1 MKVFKN
7 KVAVITGAGSGI
19 GLALAIQCVQEGM
32 KVVLADIDRKFLRRA
47 KKKLE
52 RMEAPFLTVLTDVS
66 KSEDVEALAKET
78 LDKFGEIHLLINNAG
93 VGHSKYTWNYTLKD
107 WEWQLGVCFFGVA
120 HGVRIFIPI
129 MLKQDTECHI
139 VNVSSIEGLLPGSG
153 PGGAIYGAAKHGIV
167 SLSETLKRELEVIG
181 SKLKISVVCPG
192 AVVTRIWYGDIHRPV
207 ELQNAPA
214 EEIEDSRN
222 EDIYANVDANLDDSP
237 PISAE
242 QSAKII
248 MQGIKDEKFYI
259 LTHKD
264 QLLKGLVTERFDD
277 ILKAFDD

>member
-1 MKVFKN
+1 MKDFKD

-19 GLALAIQCVQEGM
+19 GLALAIQCAQEGM

-47 KKKLE
+47 NRKLE
-52 RMEAPFLTVLTDVS
+52 RMGASFLTVLTDVS
-66 KSEDVEALAKET
+66 KSTDIEALAKET

-107 WEWQLGVCFFGVA
+107 WEWQLGVCLFGVA
-120 HGVRIFIPI
+120 HGVRIFTPI

-167 SLSETLKRELEVIG
+167 SLSETLKRELEIIG

-192 AVVTRIWYGDIHRPV
+192 AVITRIWYGDIHRPIK
-207 ELQNAPA
+207 LQNAPT

-222 EDIYANVDANLDDSP
+222 EDLYANVDADLDESP

-242 QSAKII
+242 QSAIII

-264 QLLKGLVTERFDD
+264 QLLKGLVKERFDN
-277 ILKAFDD
+277 ILKAFDN

>member
-1 MKVFKN
+1 MKDFKD

-19 GLALAIQCVQEGM
+19 GLALAIQCAQEGM

-47 KKKLE
+47 NRKLE
-52 RMEAPFLTVLTDVS
+52 RMGASFLTVLTDVS
-66 KSEDVEALAKET
+66 KSTDIEALAKET

-107 WEWQLGVCFFGVA
+107 WEWQLGVCLFGVA
-120 HGVRIFIPI
+120 HGVRIFTPI

-167 SLSETLKRELEVIG
+167 SLSETLKRELEIIG

-192 AVVTRIWYGDIHRPV
+192 AVITRIWYGDIHRPMK
-207 ELQNAPA
+207 LQNAPT

-222 EDIYANVDANLDDSP
+222 EDLYANVDADLEDSP

-242 QSAKII
+242 ESAKII

-264 QLLKGLVTERFDD
+264 KLLKGLVKERFDN
-277 ILKAFDD
+277 ILKAFDN

>member
-1 MKVFKN
+1 MKDFKD

-19 GLALAIQCVQEGM
+19 GLALAIQCALEGM

-47 KKKLE
+47 NRKLE
-52 RMEAPFLTVLTDVS
+52 RLGASFLTVLTDVS
-66 KSEDVEALAKET
+66 KSTDIEALAKET
-78 LDKFGEIHLLINNAG
+78 LDKFREIHLLINNAG

-120 HGVRIFIPI
+120 HGVRIFTPI

-167 SLSETLKRELEVIG
+167 SLSETMKRELEIIG

-192 AVVTRIWYGDIHRPV
+192 AVVTRIWYGDIHRPE

-222 EDIYANVDANLDDSP
+222 EDIYANVEANLDDSP

-248 MQGIKDEKFYI
+248 IQGIKDEKFYI

>member
-1 MKVFKN
+1 MKDFKD

-19 GLALAIQCVQEGM
+19 GLALAIQCAQEGM

-47 KKKLE
+47 NRKLE
-52 RMEAPFLTVLTDVS
+52 RMGASFLTVLTDVS
-66 KSEDVEALAKET
+66 KSTDIEALAKET

-107 WEWQLGVCFFGVA
+107 WEWQLGVCLFGVA
-120 HGVRIFIPI
+120 HGVRIFTPI

-167 SLSETLKRELEVIG
+167 SLSETLKRELEIIG

-192 AVVTRIWYGDIHRPV
+192 AVITRIWYGDIHRPMK
-207 ELQNAPA
+207 LQNAPT

-222 EDIYANVDANLDDSP
+222 EDLYANVDADLDDSP

-242 QSAKII
+242 QSAIII

-264 QLLKGLVTERFDD
+264 QLLKGLVKERFDN
-277 ILKAFDD
+277 ILKAFDN

>member
-1 MKVFKN
+1 MKDFKD

-19 GLALAIQCVQEGM
+19 GLALAIQCAQEGM

-47 KKKLE
+47 NRKLE
-52 RMEAPFLTVLTDVS
+52 RMGASFLTVLTDVS
-66 KSEDVEALAKET
+66 KSTDIEALAKET

-120 HGVRIFIPI
+120 HGVRIFTPI

-167 SLSETLKRELEVIG
+167 SLSETMKRELEIIG

-192 AVVTRIWYGDIHRPV
+192 AVVTRIWYGDIHRPE

-222 EDIYANVDANLDDSP
+222 EDVYANVEANLDDSP

-248 MQGIKDEKFYI
+248 IQGIKDEKFYI

>member
-1 MKVFKN
+1 MKDFKD

-19 GLALAIQCVQEGM
+19 GLALAIQCAQEGM

-47 KKKLE
+47 NRKLE
-52 RMEAPFLTVLTDVS
+52 RMGASFLTVLTDVS
-66 KSEDVEALAKET
+66 KSMDIEALAKET

-107 WEWQLGVCFFGVA
+107 WEWQLGVCLFGVA
-120 HGVRIFIPI
+120 HGVRIFTPI

-167 SLSETLKRELEVIG
+167 SLSETLKRELEIIG

-192 AVVTRIWYGDIHRPV
+192 AVITRIWYGDIHRPIK
-207 ELQNAPA
+207 LQNAPT

-222 EDIYANVDANLDDSP
+222 EDLYANVDADLDDSP

-242 QSAKII
+242 ESAKII

-264 QLLKGLVTERFDD
+264 QLLKGLVKERFDN
-277 ILKAFDD
+277 ILKAFDN

>member
-19 GLALAIQCVQEGM
+19 GLALAIQCAQEGM

-66 KSEDVEALAKET
+66 KSEDVEALAKEA

-120 HGVRIFIPI
+120 HGIRIFTPI

-139 VNVSSIEGLLPGSG
+139 VTVSSIEGLLPGSG

-167 SLSETLKRELEVIG
+167 SLSETLKRELEIIG

-192 AVVTRIWYGDIHRPV
+192 AVVTRIWYGDIHRPA

-214 EEIEDSRN
+214 DEIEDSRN
-222 EDIYANVDANLDDSP
+222 EDIYANVEASLDDSP

-248 MQGIKDEKFYI
+248 IQGIKDEKFYI

-264 QLLKGLVTERFDD
+264 QLLKGLVKERFDD
-277 ILKAFDD
+277 ILKAFDN